1 MDLLMRFQSFILL
14 ASTSPKILNL
24 ILKLHVFA
32 FTKPY
37 PCKSFINNTNS
48 FYQTYNTL
56 TAYFPPSHIYN
67 TTLYMIVT
75 KRKFWNNQMVSQ
87 VLLEEPSRNSTCE
100 AESGNTIQALQAR
113 GYLTEILFHLA
124 TIKKIPLWSLSCSSI
139 VLCNTQT
146 IA

>member
-1 MDLLMRFQSFILL
+1 
-14 ASTSPKILNL
+14 
-24 ILKLHVFA
+24 
-32 FTKPY
+32 
-37 PCKSFINNTNS
+37 
-48 FYQTYNTL
+48 
-56 TAYFPPSHIYN
+56 
-67 TTLYMIVT
+67 MIVT